1 MLQRIASGEA
11 RYQEERL
18 HVGEFSLV
26 LENIRSLTIEGNN
39 RLDIGLG
46 KGRRLRLRF
55 RSDSPLKWQRFLQ
68 MKLGIN
74 A

>member
-1 MLQRIASGEA
+1 GEA
-11 RYQEERL
+11 RYEEEKL
-18 HVGEFSLV
+18 HVGETSLV

-39 RLDIGLG
+39 RLDIGLE
-46 KGRRLRLRF
+46 KGRQLRLRF
-55 RSDSPLKWQRFLQ
+55 KNDSPLKWQRFLQ